1 MAPPEHLTPKLD
13 VSAMWRGFALTSPAR
28 LCYCATARVGRK
40 RTVIHVSG
48 RGGSSQI
55 SKGSRLRS
63 TAAELSAGS
72 AHPRQLRGGQL
83 LSAISTGIVKLV
95 REHYGRGP
103 IKAKTYALDDIIVCV
118 LREVGFTPLEKTIM
132 DSGEPKRIVAM
143 REDFQRLMASRY
155 KELIEELTGRKV
167 LAFLSQAHVE
177 PDITLEMFYIDH
189 PLDAL
194 GAVEAI
200 DGGTS
205 ESLDPLRSWSG
216 HVP

>member
-1 MAPPEHLTPKLD
+1 M
-13 VSAMWRGFALTSPAR
+13 F
-28 LCYCATARVGRK
+28 RV
-40 RTVIHVSG
+40 

-55 SKGSRLRS
+55 SKGSRLGS

-72 AHPRQLRGGQL
+72 AHPAQLRGGQL
-83 LSAISTGIVKLV
+83 LSAISNGIVKLL

-155 KELIEELTGRKV
+155 KELIEELAGRKV

-177 PDITLEMFYIDH
+177 PDITLEMFFIDR
-189 PLDAL
+189 PLDGFA
-194 GAVEAI
+194 AVEVIAA
-200 DGGTS
+200 GPS
-205 ESLDPLRSWSG
+205 EPTHRASVPGWSSALNA
-216 HVP
+216 PS

>member
-1 MAPPEHLTPKLD
+1 M
-13 VSAMWRGFALTSPAR
+13 F
-28 LCYCATARVGRK
+28 RV
-40 RTVIHVSG
+40 
-48 RGGSSQI
+48 RGGSRQI
-55 SKGSRLRS
+55 SKGSRLGS
-63 TAAELSAGS
+63 TAAQLGASDQSG
-72 AHPRQLRGGQL
+72 QLRGGQL
-83 LSAISTGIVKLV
+83 LSAVSNGIVKLL

-118 LREVGFTPLEKTIM
+118 LRDVGLTPLEKTIM
-132 DSGEPKRIVAM
+132 DSGEPERIVAM
-143 REDFQRLMASRY
+143 REDFQRLMASRS

-200 DGGTS
+200 DGKTS
-205 ESLDPLRSWSG
+205 ESIDPLRSRSG